1 MTSLVNSGRV
11 HPMRAVYAGSFDPP
25 TNGHLDIIQR
35 ASRVFDNLVV
45 GIGTNSSK
53 TPLFNAGERATLVT
67 DACKGLNN
75 VSVMIF
81 RGLLVNYCKEVG
93 ASVIV
98 RGLRAVSDFE
108 AELAQAHT
116 NHKLHPEIDTFF
128 LVTQPENS
136 FVSSSMVRE
145 VARFEGDISS
155 FVPPNVVVALKRK
168 LSG

>member
-1 MTSLVNSGRV
+1 MK
-11 HPMRAVYAGSFDPP
+11 AIYAGSFDPP

-35 ASRVFDNLVV
+35 ASRVFDELIV

-53 TPLFNAGERATLVT
+53 TPLFNAGERSTLVT
-67 DACKGLNN
+67 DTCKDLSN
-75 VSVMIF
+75 VTVAIF
-81 RGLLVNYCKEVG
+81 RGLLVNYCKEIG
-93 ASVIV
+93 ATIIV

-108 AELAQAHT
+108 AELALAHT

-136 FVSSSMVRE
+136 FVSSSMVKE
-145 VARFEGDISS
+145 VSRHGGDISS
-155 FVPPNVVVALKRK
+155 FVPPNVVTALKRK